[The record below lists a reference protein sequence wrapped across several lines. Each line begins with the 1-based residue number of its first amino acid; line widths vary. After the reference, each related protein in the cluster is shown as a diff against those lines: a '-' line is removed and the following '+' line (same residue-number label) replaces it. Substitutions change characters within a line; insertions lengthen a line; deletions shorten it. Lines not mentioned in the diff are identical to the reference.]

1 MVSIEKQ
8 ISYISK
14 NGLGNFVKY
23 KNTEDFLEL
32 DTETREFLKD
42 YGIYSYEYTL
52 PALITDGLLKKYND
66 DLIFVGYDDVNQKYC
81 ININT
86 KELVL
91 VMANNKQLV
100 VNSSIQK
107 LIEAQYTLN
116 EYIDKYESKEVLG
129 EYQLNH
135 KKYAQKL
142 KEMLEVVESNIMQY
156 PIWANRISERELG
169 TI

>member
-1 MVSIEKQ
+1 
-8 ISYISK
+8 
-14 NGLGNFVKY
+14 
-23 KNTEDFLEL
+23 
-32 DTETREFLKD
+32 
-42 YGIYSYEYTL
+42 
-52 PALITDGLLKKYND
+52 
-66 DLIFVGYDDVNQKYC
+66 
-81 ININT
+81 
-86 KELVL
+86 
-91 VMANNKQLV
+91 MANNKQLV

-156 PIWANRISERELG
+156 PIWANQISERELG